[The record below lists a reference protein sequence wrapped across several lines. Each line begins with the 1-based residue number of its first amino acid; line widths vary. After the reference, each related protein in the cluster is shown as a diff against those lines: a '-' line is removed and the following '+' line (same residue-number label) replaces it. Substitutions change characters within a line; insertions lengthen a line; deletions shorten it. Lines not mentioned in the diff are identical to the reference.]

1 MVSER
6 GEDPNVTVRDDRP
19 PTPEQARQEAADR
32 RAGERTLL
40 ALRVVAIITV
50 VVFAALGILTDPDVG
65 PVIESPSVRILSL
78 EIFALLGVAG
88 LVAVIVCHRPAR
100 RRVFWLRESIVAAG
114 GLSILNGGIGLI
126 GGFRI
131 GLAAA
136 LITGVATLILLY
148 VWRER

>member
-1 MVSER
+1 M
-6 GEDPNVTVRDDRP
+6 
-19 PTPEQARQEAADR
+19 
-32 RAGERTLL
+32 L

-78 EIFALLGVAG
+78 EIFALLGVAS
-88 LVAVIVCHRPAR
+88 LVAVIVCRRPAR